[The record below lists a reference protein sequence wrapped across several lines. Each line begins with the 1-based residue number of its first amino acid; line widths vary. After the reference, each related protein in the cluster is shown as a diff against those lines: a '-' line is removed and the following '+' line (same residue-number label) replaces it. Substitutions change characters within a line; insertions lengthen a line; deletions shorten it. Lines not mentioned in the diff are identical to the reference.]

1 VVRDNISPLNNSIK
15 LKIHLPKLQLLKYL
29 LTWPKEK
36 EIDLDMENFFN
47 NFKFIK
53 LVVKWRVH
61 LLIVLL
67 LSLALS
73 ILFSCPWFIKP
84 KYKSYA
90 VVYPSNLQPYS
101 NETPTEL
108 MLQLFKS
115 DDIRDSL
122 IKKFNLAS
130 HYDVDLSNRY
140 YYTQLIRKYESNVDV
155 RKTEYESVIIEILD
169 TDPQIACD
177 MVKEMVNLFNK
188 KARKLQKEK
197 SEEVLK
203 INKDQLEKKKVELDT
218 LKKKLDELRKDYGI
232 LDYTVQAREASR
244 AYYTK
249 VPLGSDAGT
258 NPEQNPS
265 SAKGVLEN
273 LKTKGG
279 DFISLS
285 GLYFAATDAFNRDKE
300 NYETALK
307 DVTKQLTYSNYVSSP
322 MPSDKKTYPVRWLI
336 VLISTVA
343 SVLLALVVIML
354 LENIHNKNNISASK
368 VA

>member
-1 VVRDNISPLNNSIK
+1 
-15 LKIHLPKLQLLKYL
+15 
-29 LTWPKEK
+29 
-36 EIDLDMENFFN
+36 
-47 NFKFIK
+47 
-53 LVVKWRVH
+53 
-61 LLIVLL
+61 
-67 LSLALS
+67 
-73 ILFSCPWFIKP
+73 
-84 KYKSYA
+84 
-90 VVYPSNLQPYS
+90 
-101 NETPTEL
+101 
-108 MLQLFKS
+108 MLQLFKA

-130 HYDVDLSNRY
+130 HYDIDQSNRY
-140 YYTQLIRKYESNVDV
+140 YYTQLIRKFESNVDV

-188 KARKLQKEK
+188 KARRLQKEK

-203 INKDQLEKKKVELDT
+203 INQDQLEQKRVELDT
-218 LKKKLDELRKDYGI
+218 LKKKLDQLRKDYGI

-249 VPLGSDAGT
+249 VPLGSDAGS
-258 NPEQNPS
+258 NPEQNPN

-285 GLYFAATDAFNRDKE
+285 SLYNAAIDAYNRDKE

-307 DVTKQLTYSNYVSSP
+307 DVTKQLTYSNFVSSP

-336 VLISTVA
+336 VLISSVA
-343 SVLLALVVIML
+343 SVILAMVVIML
-354 LENIHNKNNISASK
+354 LENIRNRKNISEPE

>member
-1 VVRDNISPLNNSIK
+1 MVTGHPAPLNINIK
-15 LKIHLPKLQLLKYL
+15 PKINLFNHLLN
-29 LTWPKEK
+29 WPKEK
-36 EIDLDMENFFN
+36 EIEFDMENFFN

-53 LVVKWRVH
+53 LIIKWRVH

-67 LSLALS
+67 LSVVLS

-90 VVYPSNLQPYS
+90 VMYPSNLQPYS

-108 MLQLFKS
+108 MLQLFHS

-122 IKKFNLAS
+122 IKKYDLAS
-130 HYDVDLSNRY
+130 HYDIDINNRY
-140 YYTQLIRKYESNVDV
+140 YYTKLIKKFESNVEI

-169 TDPQIACD
+169 TDPQMACN

-188 KARKLQKEK
+188 KARKLQKDK
-197 SEEVLK
+197 SEELLK
-203 INKDQLEKKKVELDT
+203 TNKDQLEQKRVELDT
-218 LKKKLDELRKDYGI
+218 LKKKLDELRKNYGI
-232 LDYTVQAREASR
+232 LDYTVQTREASR
-244 AYYTK
+244 AYYTSK
-249 VPLGSDAGT
+249 YSGGGDLNQNSAG
-258 NPEQNPS
+258 
-265 SAKGVLEN
+265 GVIEN

-279 DFISLS
+279 DFISFS
-285 GLYFAATDAFNRDKE
+285 SLYFAAVDAYNKYKE
-300 NYETALK
+300 NYEIALK

-336 VLISTVA
+336 VMISSVA
-343 SVLLALVVIML
+343 SVILAMVVIML
-354 LENIHNKNNISASK
+354 LENIRNKKNISEPP